1 MNVEKLLQ
9 ETNNPELFMPCRVE
23 IADLNLD
30 AAINARVEINQ
41 SVVEE
46 YKDLFRDKEET
57 MLQVPSVPKVNPL
70 NPCVLRAKTGGFY
83 ILDGWHRVLA
93 AKALGLD
100 RIVVTLY
107 GGDRTYTLEEAR
119 VLSATVNTAHGLRRS
134 DADKRKAVTILL
146 TDEPGRTNDATARL
160 AGVSPSLVAA
170 VRREM
175 VDAGTL
181 TLPQTTAEKV
191 QAAIDKAG
199 GKKLSVR
206 QLAEAAGV
214 SKSTAARAAAEASEA
229 SQKSKNDSGTVNKK
243 DKDAKALDKVSRKAA
258 EYVERTQPETA
269 PAEQKDSRGAAERRR
284 ESATTAAE
292 CDNLAT
298 QSEPLT
304 DGEREFRQIEAIVET
319 LYACRVVELTDQ
331 GDKELIGYCLST
343 TPKDAMET
351 TTRIVAALK
360 SQKDPK
366 AAIREVVRLLSVY
379 IEYI

>member
-41 SVVEE
+41 AVVEE

-100 RIVVTLY
+100 KIVVTLY

-214 SKSTAARAAAEASEA
+214 SKSAAGRSL
-229 SQKSKNDSGTVNKK
+229 SQNSKNDSGTVKRK
-243 DKDAKALDKVSRKAA
+243 DKDAKALDKVSKKAA
-258 EYVERTQPETA
+258 QYVERTQPETA
-269 PAEQKDSRGAAERRR
+269 PAEQKDSRGDAERRR
-284 ESATTAAE
+284 EAVQTGTGSATT
-292 CDNLAT
+292 DG
-298 QSEPLT
+298 EPLT
-304 DGEREFRQIEAIVET
+304 EEERTYRKIDAIVET
-319 LYACRVVELTDQ
+319 LFACRVTELTDQ
-331 GDKELIGYCLST
+331 GDKQLIGFVLST
-343 TPKDAMET
+343 NPENMTET
-351 TTRIVAALK
+351 TARIVAALK
-360 SQKDPK
+360 FQPDQK
-366 AAIREVVRLLSVY
+366 AAIEEVVRLLSVY

>member
-41 SVVEE
+41 AVVEE

-57 MLQVPSVPKVNPL
+57 MLQVPDVPKVNPL

-100 RIVVTLY
+100 KIVVTLY

-214 SKSTAARAAAEASEA
+214 SKSAAGRSL
-229 SQKSKNDSGTVNKK
+229 SQNSKNDSGTEKRR
-243 DKDAKALDKVSRKAA
+243 DKDAKALDKVSKKAA
-258 EYVERTQPETA
+258 QYVERTQPETA
-269 PAEQKDSRGAAERRR
+269 PAEQKDSRGDAERRR
-284 ESATTAAE
+284 EAVQTGTGSATT
-292 CDNLAT
+292 DG
-298 QSEPLT
+298 EPLT
-304 DGEREFRQIEAIVET
+304 EEERTYRKIDAIVET
-319 LYACRVVELTDQ
+319 LFANRVTELTNQ
-331 GDKELIGYCLST
+331 GSKEMIGFVLST
-343 TPKDAMET
+343 NPENMTET
-351 TTRIVAALK
+351 TARIVAALK
-360 SQKDPK
+360 FQPDELG
-366 AAIREVVRLLSVY
+366 AIQEVIRLLSIY

>member
-1 MNVEKLLQ
+1 ML
-9 ETNNPELFMPCRVE
+9 CRVL

-41 SVVEE
+41 AVVEE

-57 MLQVPSVPKVNPL
+57 MLQVPIVPKVNPL

-214 SKSTAARAAAEASEA
+214 SKSTAARAAAET
-229 SQKSKNDSGTVNKK
+229 SQKSKNGNGTANRR
-243 DKDAKALDKVSRKAA
+243 DKDAKALDKVSKKAA
-258 EYVERTQPETA
+258 QYVERTQPETA
-269 PAEQKDSRGAAERRR
+269 PAEQKDSRGDAERRR
-284 ESATTAAE
+284 VQTGTGSATIT
-292 CDNLAT
+292 DG
-298 QSEPLT
+298 EPLT
-304 DGEREFRQIEAIVET
+304 EEERTYRKIDAIVET
-319 LYACRVVELTDQ
+319 LFACRVTELTDQ
-331 GDKELIGYCLST
+331 GDKQLIGFVLST
-343 TPKDAMET
+343 NPENMTET
-351 TTRIVAALK
+351 TARIVAALK
-360 SQKDPK
+360 FQPDQK
-366 AAIREVVRLLSVY
+366 AAIEEVVRLLSVY